1 MKKITITESQF
12 KKLTKVMLKEWNG
25 SPKAKAYRDE
35 KNRYDAQSVNN
46 RYYYRVSAK
55 EDSETVIYT
64 KSIVGVKQLEDLIRG
79 NGYTPQVQRLTKLQI
94 PMSEIRL
101 VNELNES
108 RTIPISESK
117 LREIIHESII
127 KILKNI

>member
-12 KKLTKVMLKEWNG
+12 KKLTKAMLKEWND
-25 SPKAKAYRDE
+25 SPKAKTYHDKE
-35 KNRYDAQSVNN
+35 NRYDAQSVNN
-46 RYYYRVSAK
+46 RYYYRISAK

-64 KSIVGVKQLEDLIRG
+64 KSIVSVKQLEDLIRS

-94 PMSEIRL
+94 PISEIEL

-108 RTIPISESK
+108 RTIPNSRIN
-117 LREIIHESII
+117 H
-127 KILKNI
+127 